1 MHAKQ
6 SWHPFVQAKISKS
19 SVSLSRTLRCINH
32 FPIQPSFRSESNQRY
47 WQEKCSFVSIAFN
60 LRMTFSIGNCCTF
73 LTIIVHFLK
82 SIFDSN
88 NRTSHVSY
96 TVLQTSQEQQGDGK
110 YLSNVNTSGVDDSA
124 KDPRKVSVMRRLL
137 YCSMNTLL
145 S

>member
-1 MHAKQ
+1 MSMSNRLSNRRCMPNNHGIPLSKQ
-6 SWHPFVQAKISKS
+6 RYLG
-19 SVSLSRTLRCINH
+19 SVSLSRTLRCINL

-96 TVLQTSQEQQGDGK
+96 TVLQTSQELRM
-110 YLSNVNTSGVDDSA
+110 LSPSLFIQRSQCN
-124 KDPRKVSVMRRLL
+124 
-137 YCSMNTLL
+137 C
-145 S
+145 